1 MPIDKLSFCY
11 GFASIVCSLLTWYN
25 ISKTLQ
31 WMFFKFGTWQDIH
44 PIDLYTKSDVEWNFP
59 SLIDYWLITNTPLIL
74 ALFWFLDIISKSVW
88 WIFFYFCTYT
98 HLGTIH
104 LWYKY
109 DVDWI
114 ISSLI
119 NNQSID
125 WKFTK
130 VSIFALNA

>member
-1 MPIDKLSFCY
+1 M
-11 GFASIVCSLLTWYN
+11 N
-25 ISKTLQ
+25 
-31 WMFFKFGTWQDIH
+31 FFKIRHTAGHIH
-44 PIDLYTKSDVEWNFP
+44 PIDLYPKSDVDWNSP

-74 ALFWFLDIISKSVW
+74 ALFLWFLDIISKSVG
-88 WIFFYFCTYT
+88 WIFFIFCTYM

-109 DVDWI
+109 HVDWI

-130 VSIFALNA
+130 NVNICTKCLIYQELSDEICCYLTYDGIYVRSTPT